1 MNKLA
6 LVTISKPFYKVL
18 NRLDRISFSHIYF
31 WIILDFQNKIVFF
44 KKMPQDIKYC
54 VSSDEGSKLLGVK
67 LIDGQS
73 IKEEDACFKGK
84 RIIQIL

>member
-1 MNKLA
+1 
-6 LVTISKPFYKVL
+6 
-18 NRLDRISFSHIYF
+18 
-31 WIILDFQNKIVFF
+31 
-44 KKMPQDIKYC
+44 MPQDIKYC